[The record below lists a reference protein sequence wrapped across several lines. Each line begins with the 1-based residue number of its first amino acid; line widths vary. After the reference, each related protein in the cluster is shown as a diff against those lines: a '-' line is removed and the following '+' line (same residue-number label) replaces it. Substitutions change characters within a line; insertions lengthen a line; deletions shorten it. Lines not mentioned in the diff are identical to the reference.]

1 MKSIIDAAVARS
13 RPVLLILALVL
24 ISGSVAY
31 LTIPKESDPDV
42 AIPIIYIL
50 IPHDG
55 ISAQDAERLL
65 VRPMEKE
72 LRNIE
77 GLKEMRAS
85 AREGQAT
92 ITLEFEAGFDSD
104 QALNDVREKV
114 DIAKVELPD
123 DSDEPTVNEVNVA
136 LFPVILVTLSGDIGE
151 RALVKH
157 ARDLRDKLEG
167 LPGILEVDIAG
178 DREDLMEVIIDPVR
192 LEGFNQ
198 SPETLLQFIA
208 RNNKLVAAGA
218 MDTGHG
224 RFSVKVPGLFENV
237 QDVLNLPIKTSGD
250 KVVTF
255 EDVAIAHR
263 TFKDANGFA
272 RVNGQPAV
280 ALEVT
285 KRIGTNIIDTIE
297 EVRAVVAEAQASWP
311 DAIQVTY
318 SQDKSQQI
326 RDMLKDLQNNVL
338 AAVVLVM
345 IVIVAVLGVRTAG
358 LVGVSIPGSF
368 LAGILVLAFA
378 GLTINIVVLFALIMA
393 VGMLVDGT
401 I

>member
-31 LTIPKESDPDV
+31 LTIPKEADPDV

-72 LRNIE
+72 LRNVE

-114 DIAKVELPD
+114 DVAKVELPA

-136 LFPVILVTLSGDIGE
+136 LFPVILVTLSGDIDE
-151 RALVKH
+151 RTLVRH
-157 ARDLRDKLEG
+157 ARNLRDKLEG

-178 DREDLMEVIIDPVR
+178 DREDLMEVIVDPVR
-192 LEGFNQ
+192 LQGFNQ
-198 SPETLLQFIA
+198 SPETLLQFID

-250 KVVTF
+250 KIVTF

-272 RVNGQPAV
+272 RVDGQPAV

-285 KRIGTNIIDTIE
+285 KRIGTILSTPSKRCARWWPKSR
-297 EVRAVVAEAQASWP
+297 RAGPRAF
-311 DAIQVTY
+311 
-318 SQDKSQQI
+318 KSI
-326 RDMLKDLQNNVL
+326 SP
-338 AAVVLVM
+338 
-345 IVIVAVLGVRTAG
+345 RT
-358 LVGVSIPGSF
+358 SRSR
-368 LAGILVLAFA
+368 FA
-378 GLTINIVVLFALIMA
+378 TC
-393 VGMLVDGT
+393 
-401 I
+401 